1 MPGVRQGAP
10 AGHGQLRFI
19 PQGPVAPKKGSIAP
33 TLDRAAHD
41 FVARTTGEEIID
53 VVVGQEANL
62 NQRIDFSDTNGD
74 CFINVDNRHKVI
86 DCGKG
91 AGYVHLELE
100 ACVLVSCYFSPNR
113 DIGEFESLL
122 PTLGDFIRQ
131 TRGNKATRDDPQST
145 EPDSDI
151 WGKAYQIVT
160 KRLNLRNRSY
170 PDEKTTN
177 LQIEKLVLNLQLGKG
192 VESIAYADDLGI
204 IIRAKNAEILKRK
217 AGCAVS
223 KVTETLDSMG
233 IKVAVEKTGSVLLA
247 ASRKITNIVLE
258 VGGRAVATSD
268 SVRYLGVT
276 IDKNLKMRKHIKH
289 TVEKANRM
297 LALLYRLI
305 PRVGGPRSN
314 KRSTLASA
322 VTRNNPH
329 RSSGRVVQVHA
340 HGRDYKSEAR
350 KTALEKWQERWSC
363 YDGWA
368 KTFIKDVREWTK
380 RKFEEVDFLT
390 TQTMTGH
397 GCPRFQ
403 NIRLQFELGCGT
415 KVSKSNIGDIIL
427 QGDARWKGTTDML
440 RAIMRIKTQEERRRE
455 KKSDHSTERQGQDR
469 SHTPDVMP
477 NGGFQGKGGKGL
489 VGGGLWMKPQ
499 PDTRRALYI
508 IA

>member
-1 MPGVRQGAP
+1 
-10 AGHGQLRFI
+10 
-19 PQGPVAPKKGSIAP
+19 
-33 TLDRAAHD
+33 
-41 FVARTTGEEIID
+41 
-53 VVVGQEANL
+53 
-62 NQRIDFSDTNGD
+62 
-74 CFINVDNRHKVI
+74 
-86 DCGKG
+86 
-91 AGYVHLELE
+91 
-100 ACVLVSCYFSPNR
+100 
-113 DIGEFESLL
+113 
-122 PTLGDFIRQ
+122 
-131 TRGNKATRDDPQST
+131 
-145 EPDSDI
+145 
-151 WGKAYQIVT
+151 
-160 KRLNLRNRSY
+160 
-170 PDEKTTN
+170 
-177 LQIEKLVLNLQLGKG
+177 VLNLQLGKG

-322 VTRNNPH
+322 VTSAVLYGTPTWHQTLHFKHPDTEHRNNPH

-397 GCPRFQ
+397 GDIDCWFCGAQDTPEHTIFQCPRFQ